1 VRRREANWSRAQVDD
16 ETVFEEKRQHD
27 EHIENESDRSG
38 VGRRLASRRGVT
50 SVQLPSG
57 ADNPSRR
64 RERGRAQDQDHADAD
79 RLSCDSLSAPTFI
92 VLPVRRGDFG
102 LVRHRNR
109 SMPQAHKARRH
120 KPVAGWRP
128 RCTAS

>member
-1 VRRREANWSRAQVDD
+1 MRRREANWSRAQVDD

-64 RERGRAQDQDHADAD
+64 RERGRAQD
-79 RLSCDSLSAPTFI
+79 
-92 VLPVRRGDFG
+92 
-102 LVRHRNR
+102 
-109 SMPQAHKARRH
+109 
-120 KPVAGWRP
+120 
-128 RCTAS
+128 